1 MKIAFLIPNL
11 AHGGAEKVLVNLV
24 NHMNREKF
32 DVTVITLFDEGVNRQ
47 FLEKHVHYKYCFRR
61 AVRGNSH
68 IMKLF
73 SPKML
78 FRRAV
83 KEKYDVI
90 VSYLEG
96 PTARVVSGCPE
107 DGTKLVCWIHTSQQ
121 SKANGAKSFRS
132 YREALHSY
140 ERFDKIICVS
150 QSVKEDFQNL
160 FPVSAPVEVLYNTIE
175 DEKIRRLAAEPI
187 ANSPFREGEIKLCG
201 VGKLTKTKGFD
212 RLARIHKRLIEE
224 GFPVHTYLLGI
235 GPEQEALERFVRENH
250 LEDSFTLLGY
260 QINPYQYV
268 AGCDLFVCSS
278 WAEGYST
285 AVTEALIVGTP
296 VVTTRVSGME
306 ELLGE
311 HDEYGV
317 ITENEEEALYQGI
330 RQLVSDDKKR
340 QYYAQKA
347 LQRSEMFH
355 TENTVA
361 AVEKMFEELV

>member
-1 MKIAFLIPNL
+1 M
-11 AHGGAEKVLVNLV
+11 
-24 NHMNREKF
+24 
-32 DVTVITLFDEGVNRQ
+32 
-47 FLEKHVHYKYCFRR
+47 
-61 AVRGNSH
+61 
-68 IMKLF
+68 
-73 SPKML
+73 
-78 FRRAV
+78 
-83 KEKYDVI
+83 
-90 VSYLEG
+90 
-96 PTARVVSGCPE
+96 
-107 DGTKLVCWIHTSQQ
+107 
-121 SKANGAKSFRS
+121 
-132 YREALHSY
+132 
-140 ERFDKIICVS
+140 
-150 QSVKEDFQNL
+150 
-160 FPVSAPVEVLYNTIE
+160 
-175 DEKIRRLAAEPI
+175 
-187 ANSPFREGEIKLCG
+187 
-201 VGKLTKTKGFD
+201 
-212 RLARIHKRLIEE
+212 
-224 GFPVHTYLLGI
+224 HTYLLGI

-330 RQLVSDDKKR
+330 RQLVSDEEKR

-347 LQRSEMFH
+347 LQRSEIFH

-361 AVEKMFEELV
+361 AVEKMFEELI